1 MAGEYSFR
9 VEVGPGSPPVF
20 TVTEASG
27 QPPEGVYQVSGHDN
41 SVSDAS
47 PDKQVSV
54 SVVRLDTD
62 GTAVVGAS
70 GYRDA

>member
-9 VEVGPGSPPVF
+9 VKVGPGQPPAF
-20 TVTEASG
+20 AVTEVTG

-41 SVSDAS
+41 SVTDAI
-47 PDKQVSV
+47 PDNQVSV
-54 SVVRLDTD
+54 SVVRLDPA
-62 GTAVVGAS
+62 GVSVVGAT

>member
-9 VEVGPGSPPVF
+9 VLVGPGQPPIF
-20 TVTEASG
+20 TVEEVSG

-41 SVSDAS
+41 SVADGIPDNQVAVSIVRHDANG
-47 PDKQVSV
+47 V
-54 SVVRLDTD
+54 
-62 GTAVVGAS
+62 AVVGAS